1 MSDIRVHVTITTLY
15 ISCFSPR
22 AADPVYREG
31 GNHGRAGEGM
41 RTRAY
46 LFIHDTIN
54 FSFNPG
60 PFLGL
65 VPPPCY
71 ARRRMT
77 SGPVEVVLSPSIRL
91 YLSPGYGWSLVAL
104 SPRWMNCNYSG
115 QGWHGASL
123 YRAKVERRVCVSCC
137 WTPWVA
143 RSWGWTGSSGT
154 ISRSG
159 WGTW

>member
-46 LFIHDTIN
+46 LLIHDTIN

-71 ARRRMT
+71 AGRRMT
-77 SGPVEVVLSPSIRL
+77 SGPVDVVLSPSIRL
-91 YLSPGYGWSLVAL
+91 YLGPITWL
-104 SPRWMNCNYSG
+104 WMKSG
-115 QGWHGASL
+115 
-123 YRAKVERRVCVSCC
+123 
-137 WTPWVA
+137 
-143 RSWGWTGSSGT
+143 GT
-154 ISRSG
+154 L
-159 WGTW
+159 TKMDEL